1 MISDGPVGCSAG
13 SCPPSR
19 SRSHIGPAHPAGA
32 KGARSRALRL
42 VNRGATAG
50 SNGAN
55 SVYFLES
62 FQGLTRSQIMW
73 PPSASPNVS
82 GATPFQE
89 ISAAGR
95 WQGVE
100 LGKQEG
106 RQEVRELALE
116 EGRRREACTLAL
128 RLLEHRCG
136 SLIAATTPRIEAL
149 SRAQPEKKLTLALLD
164 FRSGED
170 LHV

>member
-1 MISDGPVGCSAG
+1 
-13 SCPPSR
+13 
-19 SRSHIGPAHPAGA
+19 
-32 KGARSRALRL
+32 
-42 VNRGATAG
+42 
-50 SNGAN
+50 
-55 SVYFLES
+55 
-62 FQGLTRSQIMW
+62 MW

-82 GATPFQE
+82 GAIPFQE
-89 ISAAGR
+89 IPAAGR

-128 RLLEHRCG
+128 RLLEHRYG

-170 LHV
+170 LHVWLEHLEA

>member
-1 MISDGPVGCSAG
+1 MGQWAVLQALARQADLDPI
-13 SCPPSR
+13 
-19 SRSHIGPAHPAGA
+19 IGPAHPAGA
-32 KGARSRALRL
+32 KRTRSRALRL

-55 SVYFLES
+55 SVYYLES
-62 FQGLTRSQIMW
+62 FQGLTRSQIMWW

-89 ISAAGR
+89 IPAAGR

-106 RQEVRELALE
+106 RQEVRALGLE
-116 EGRRREACTLAL
+116 EGRRREA
-128 RLLEHRCG
+128 
-136 SLIAATTPRIEAL
+136 
-149 SRAQPEKKLTLALLD
+149 
-164 FRSGED
+164 
-170 LHV
+170 